1 MLKPKIY
8 LKHFFSV
15 YLLLSLFFIE
25 IFAAEAMLID
35 RMIVKIKGESHSQWE
50 IESYLLVKKS
60 LDIIDKKN
68 LNPELKIVSQAQWQ
82 TALSEYINHVL
93 ILDQVQK
100 RGGGGLDKTL
110 SSNKLKELKE
120 LLQGNSKLDLWYR
133 ELGLTE
139 KQLKKQINNLLVVE
153 ANKSSQIRRAD
164 KKEDEASNMQS
175 KLYSQGE
182 IHYYQDALTY
192 EPIRP

>member
-1 MLKPKIY
+1 M
-8 LKHFFSV
+8 H
-15 YLLLSLFFIE
+15 LLFLNQIVASE
-25 IFAAEAMLID
+25 SGVID

-68 LNPELKIVSQAQWQ
+68 LNPQLKIASQAQWQ
-82 TALSEYINHVL
+82 TVLSEYINHVS

-100 RGGGGLDKTL
+100 RGGGGLDKTV
-110 SSNKLKELKE
+110 SSRKLKEIKE
-120 LLQGNSKLDLWYR
+120 LLQGNSDLNLWYK
-133 ELGLTE
+133 EIEMTE

-153 ANKSSQIRRAD
+153 ANKISQIRRAD
-164 KKEDEASNMQS
+164 KNEDEASNMQS
-175 KLYSQGE
+175 KLFSQGE

>member
-1 MLKPKIY
+1 MKLYMKLFLTIY
-8 LKHFFSV
+8 LSQAI
-15 YLLLSLFFIE
+15 FINQ
-25 IFAAEAMLID
+25 IIAADSALVD

-50 IESYLLVKKS
+50 IESYILVKQS

-68 LNPELKIVSQAQWQ
+68 LNPQLRITSQAQWQ
-82 TALSEYINHVL
+82 TSLSEYINHVS

-100 RGGGGLDKTL
+100 RGGGALDKAATAL
-110 SSNKLKELKE
+110 KLKEFKE
-120 LLQGNSKLDLWYR
+120 LLQGNSKLNLWHK

-139 KQLKKQINNLLVVE
+139 KQLKKQINNLLIVE

-164 KKEDEASNMQS
+164 ESKDDPIDRQS

-192 EPIRP
+192 EPIRR